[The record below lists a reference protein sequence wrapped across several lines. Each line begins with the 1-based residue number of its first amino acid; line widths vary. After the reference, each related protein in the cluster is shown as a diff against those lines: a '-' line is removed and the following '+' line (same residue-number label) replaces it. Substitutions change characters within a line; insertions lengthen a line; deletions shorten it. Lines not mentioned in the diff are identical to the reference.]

1 MVGINAGKGFTML
14 QDIDQFALCGF
25 SPQTKLNFDELL
37 KQAIRVS
44 ALLHDDFKKPA
55 GTVVP
60 FSSATAN
67 DLKGWLQEQATGS
80 RKKLTAIK
88 LFYANTAGHYGLTWQ
103 PYLKGNDGKLLPRTD
118 PAIWQPPRTRM
129 PTPPAT
135 PPPPRRKR
143 GRRGADDGEP
153 AVPERKRRAYAYSG
167 EDSNPKDDSCHT
179 SSSTQSETK
188 EPSPNPSAA
197 AAAEMSLIQLLRLA
211 RDPTRHRVAVASLP
225 QRENR
230 IVTMGFDKSHGVRYR
245 VENVNIEGDTLF
257 GTHFCPTY
265 RSLKKQGAVF
275 LGRFAGASQGELLE
289 FALEL
294 FRDVPNAGLPLRDRS
309 PSRKAS
315 G

>member
-1 MVGINAGKGFTML
+1 MVGIKAGKGFTL
-14 QDIDQFALCGF
+14 LEHVDQFALCGF

-67 DLKGWLQEQATGS
+67 DLKGWLQEQATGAM
-80 RKKLTAIK
+80 KKLTAIK
-88 LFYANTAGHYGLTWQ
+88 LFYANTTGHRGLTWQ
-103 PYLKGNDGKLLPRTD
+103 PYLKDKDGKLLPRTD
-118 PAIWQPPRTRM
+118 PTIWQAPNMRM

-135 PPPPRRKR
+135 PNPPQKKR
-143 GRRGADDGEP
+143 GRRSADDDEP
-153 AVPERKRRAYAYSG
+153 AIPDRKRRAYAYSG
-167 EDSNPKDDSCHT
+167 GDPNLKDDTCH
-179 SSSTQSETK
+179 SASSTQSGFKEA
-188 EPSPNPSAA
+188 EPSISAA
-197 AAAEMSLIQLLRLA
+197 EVSLTQLIRLA
-211 RDPTRHRVAVASLP
+211 RDPTRHRVAIASLP
-225 QRENR
+225 KRENR
-230 IVTMGFDKSHGVRYR
+230 IVTIGFDKSYGIRYLIQ
-245 VENVNIEGDTLF
+245 NVNIEGDTLF
-257 GTHFCPTY
+257 GKHSFLSY
-265 RSLKKQGAVF
+265 NSLKKQGATF

-294 FRDVPNAGLPLRDRS
+294 SKDVPHAELPLRDTS